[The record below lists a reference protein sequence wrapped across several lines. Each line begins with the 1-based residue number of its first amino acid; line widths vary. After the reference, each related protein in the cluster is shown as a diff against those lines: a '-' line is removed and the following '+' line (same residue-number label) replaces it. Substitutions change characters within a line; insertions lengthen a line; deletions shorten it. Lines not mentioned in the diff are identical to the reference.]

1 MNTLDKRT
9 RTMRRA
15 GAANIALG
23 TITLITGITVGV
35 LSIING
41 AALLSKANKE

>member
-1 MNTLDKRT
+1 MNALDKRT
-9 RTMRRA
+9 RTMRRT

-35 LSIING
+35 LSIVSG
-41 AALLSKANKE
+41 AGLLSKSNKQ